1 MNTPPLK
8 VLFLTPYFRPYLGG
22 IERAVEQLSFNLLE
36 SGRVASVAVLTTK
49 YAFPRIPHPEWSDYE
64 LSTGGIEIYRINGYP
79 MKPPPVFSVP
89 LVWFAPL
96 QIKKILNDF
105 DPDVVHFVGDGWF
118 VGHLWCL
125 FWFKN
130 KAKFIF
136 TPSYHKLS
144 IARWWLRPING
155 VICSL
160 VDKVVSL
167 SNLEADRV
175 GRDYWVNW
183 RKKHVIG
190 WGATPLESFGSNTK
204 AFLTESGGQVPINIL
219 CVGRLGDHKG
229 QYWLLEIYKHARKQF
244 NQPARLIFVGRDEG
258 GESALREEVKT
269 AGLEDEVI
277 FAGELD
283 DGALRDWYTSSELF
297 VLFSRYEAFGLVFF
311 EAMIAGVP
319 VLTHDVGAN
328 KELLLEGAIVI
339 PRFDQNI
346 AILELVNLV
355 NNDVYRRRLGQE
367 GKNYSLKEFSW
378 NVVSEKYLKIY
389 TEGPI
394 RKDRWNAKH

>member
-1 MNTPPLK
+1 
-8 VLFLTPYFRPYLGG
+8 
-22 IERAVEQLSFNLLE
+22 
-36 SGRVASVAVLTTK
+36 
-49 YAFPRIPHPEWSDYE
+49 
-64 LSTGGIEIYRINGYP
+64 
-79 MKPPPVFSVP
+79 
-89 LVWFAPL
+89 
-96 QIKKILNDF
+96 
-105 DPDVVHFVGDGWF
+105 
-118 VGHLWCL
+118 
-125 FWFKN
+125 
-130 KAKFIF
+130 
-136 TPSYHKLS
+136 
-144 IARWWLRPING
+144 
-155 VICSL
+155 
-160 VDKVVSL
+160 VVSL

-283 DGALRDWYTSSELF
+283 DGALRNWYTSSELF